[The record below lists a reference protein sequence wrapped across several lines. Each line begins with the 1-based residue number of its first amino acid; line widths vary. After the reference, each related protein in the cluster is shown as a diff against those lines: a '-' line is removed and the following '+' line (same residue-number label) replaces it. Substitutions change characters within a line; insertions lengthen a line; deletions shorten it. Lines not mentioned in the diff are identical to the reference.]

1 MKKNCELTKFSKT
14 LILSA
19 AAALAFGAVAAGT
32 TYALFTSEAG
42 AEVTVASGK
51 VSIKSEILDLRLFSL
66 DEASGDIKEVEGNAF
81 TNGGTVTVDGSD
93 LALDKITPGD
103 KVEFTIKLTNE
114 SNVDIK
120 YRRII
125 KALEDDGLKAGL
137 EIKVDD
143 TTSYSEYTNYTKW
156 GKDDEKTIT
165 LNVSVALPKDAGNE
179 YQEKKCKL
187 SFLFEA
193 VQGNAQVESYYDT
206 LEEAFD
212 LDEGAFGYN
221 ASYTEEKVL
230 DGKGLISI
238 NQWVDGYIPANTTIK
253 GVTFLNGATFT
264 TKTSSVTF
272 SLEDCTFYACD
283 QSKLVYTSNNSTTN
297 SGGGMCL
304 NLEKSSSANV
314 SYKVKDCAFI
324 GENDESLPVYGNKY
338 KGDGTV
344 EDAYKKRGHGI
355 ALDAIAGGDG
365 AGGSLKDVVI
375 EGCEI
380 SGVRGNA
387 IQLYGKTGNIT
398 IKDTKINSWGINSG
412 NFVNAK
418 GETKDGN
425 SAAIRGDYVESGARK
440 LNLTNV
446 YFGLDEGEHGS
457 HGVILTHVYV
467 GSYGG
472 NTSTNDTGTRAAGTY
487 SYTDE

>member
-19 AAALAFGAVAAGT
+19 AAALAFGAVAVGT

-81 TNGGTVTVDGSD
+81 ANGGTATVDGSD

-120 YRRII
+120 YRRVI

-187 SFLFEA
+187 SFLF
-193 VQGNAQVESYYDT
+193 
-206 LEEAFD
+206 
-212 LDEGAFGYN
+212 
-221 ASYTEEKVL
+221 
-230 DGKGLISI
+230 
-238 NQWVDGYIPANTTIK
+238 
-253 GVTFLNGATFT
+253 
-264 TKTSSVTF
+264 
-272 SLEDCTFYACD
+272 
-283 QSKLVYTSNNSTTN
+283 
-297 SGGGMCL
+297 
-304 NLEKSSSANV
+304 
-314 SYKVKDCAFI
+314 
-324 GENDESLPVYGNKY
+324 
-338 KGDGTV
+338 
-344 EDAYKKRGHGI
+344 
-355 ALDAIAGGDG
+355 
-365 AGGSLKDVVI
+365 
-375 EGCEI
+375 
-380 SGVRGNA
+380 
-387 IQLYGKTGNIT
+387 
-398 IKDTKINSWGINSG
+398 
-412 NFVNAK
+412 
-418 GETKDGN
+418 
-425 SAAIRGDYVESGARK
+425 
-440 LNLTNV
+440 
-446 YFGLDEGEHGS
+446 
-457 HGVILTHVYV
+457 
-467 GSYGG
+467 
-472 NTSTNDTGTRAAGTY
+472 
-487 SYTDE
+487 